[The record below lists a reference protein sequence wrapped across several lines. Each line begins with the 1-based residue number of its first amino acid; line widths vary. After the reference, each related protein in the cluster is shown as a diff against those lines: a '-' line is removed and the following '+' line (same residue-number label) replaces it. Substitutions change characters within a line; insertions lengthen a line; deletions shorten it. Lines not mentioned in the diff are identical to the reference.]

1 MMRPLI
7 LLILTLYSSLGYTLS
22 QRDEAFLWVGTEV
35 FPTLVKSIV
44 SMPNPNQTIV
54 VVYEKN
60 RHQADI
66 VAQQL
71 EKTLSQPIRVQTL
84 DQTLKSDDIQIL
96 FMSHPDLHT
105 PKLIEYLEQN
115 QILSFS
121 PFYQAVT
128 KGADAGIVVREQVRP
143 HINIKQLN
151 RKNIVL
157 KPFFV
162 RVAESYE

>member
-1 MMRPLI
+1 MLI
-7 LLILTLYSSLGYTLS
+7 FILYSSLSFALN
-22 QRDEAFLWVGTEV
+22 QRDEAYLWVGTEV

-44 SMPNPNQTIV
+44 STPNTNQAIT
-54 VVYEKN
+54 VVYLQN
-60 RHQADI
+60 RHQAEV

-71 EKTLSQPIRVQTL
+71 KKTLSHPIHVRTLEQTFTAH
-84 DQTLKSDDIQIL
+84 DSQIL
-96 FMSHPDLHT
+96 FISHPDLQT
-105 PKLIEYLEQN
+105 LRLIEFVELN

-121 PFYQAVT
+121 PFYQAVS
-128 KGADAGIVVREQVRP
+128 KGADAGIVVKEQVRP
-143 HINIKQLN
+143 QINLNQLQ

>member
-1 MMRPLI
+1 MIRPLF
-7 LLILTLYSSLGYTLS
+7 LLLCVLYSSLSLALN
-22 QRDEAFLWVGTEV
+22 QRDEAYLWVGTEV

-44 SMPNPNQTIV
+44 STSNTNQTIA
-54 VVYEKN
+54 VVYTQN
-60 RHQADI
+60 RHQADV

-71 EKTLSQPIRVQTL
+71 KKTLNQPIRVQTL
-84 DQTLKSDDIQIL
+84 EQTLNSDDIQIL

-105 PKLIEYLEQN
+105 PKLLEFLELN

-121 PFYQAVT
+121 PFYQAVS

-143 HINIKQLN
+143 QINLNQLN